1 MGDERHDIAAGPDR
15 LDDEPSPAPALAS
28 IGPSELR
35 AEMDELREQLEQAF
49 NELFERMDR
58 LEVDPPTLDL
68 APLDERL
75 ADLDGRLR
83 LFAEGLGAHL
93 AGDRARI
100 EASLT
105 GLSQELAA
113 VAGRRV
119 EMDTR
124 ALDEAVSRGTLHNAS
139 DIANLRLDVEHLID
153 AVGLQDKGI
162 TELRATL
169 EWIKER
175 LLLR

>member
-1 MGDERHDIAAGPDR
+1 MGDEHDDIAAGLERPGDG
-15 LDDEPSPAPALAS
+15 PAVAPVLS
-28 IGPSELR
+28 GTGPSELR
-35 AEMDELREQLEQAF
+35 AEMDELREQLDQAF

-58 LEVDPPTLDL
+58 LEGDSPTLDL
-68 APLDERL
+68 TPLDERL

-119 EMDTR
+119 EVDIR
-124 ALDEAVSRGTLHNAS
+124 AVEESVSRGTLHNAS

-153 AVGLQDKGI
+153 AVALQEKGI
-162 TELRATL
+162 TELRSTL